1 MELLKYKNG
10 EVDELIFM
18 LEGKGFELSFV
29 DTDSLQAKKEGNHG
43 NYRKSRKVYQ
53 KFSEPAFS
61 SPQVSLYHASAKK
74 YTRY

>member
-29 DTDSLQAKKEGNHG
+29 DTDSLQAKKEGNYG
-43 NYRKSRKVYQ
+43 NYRRSR
-53 KFSEPAFS
+53 
-61 SPQVSLYHASAKK
+61 
-74 YTRY
+74 